1 MWLSPLHH
9 VLLPRNSK
17 LPPRLHL
24 PSSCALFSSSSSVS
38 ILHVH
43 STIHC
48 LVASPH
54 SYKSDITLIT
64 RNLLSSFTW
73 THKNMCTS
81 GLCFMYS
88 CHNSFSL
95 LRLTPMMQCICLV
108 YNWASLISEPHTYE
122 EYSEF
127 VCLNCIIIHIYI
139 IYFYRM
145 SCCNFLFVVTKIAS
159 FER

>member
-1 MWLSPLHH
+1 MY
-9 VLLPRNSK
+9 K
-17 LPPRLHL
+17 LPMYIYGGEMHL

-54 SYKSDITLIT
+54 SYKSDITLISC
-64 RNLLSSFTW
+64 NLLSSFTW

-95 LRLTPMMQCICLV
+95 LRLTPMHDAMHLPSRMRMIGLVCKTRPPSAGLVHFELILTVTQFLDREQTNGESLHQCIALKWPLLSDRF
-108 YNWASLISEPHTYE
+108 NHWIS
-122 EYSEF
+122 
-127 VCLNCIIIHIYI
+127 
-139 IYFYRM
+139 
-145 SCCNFLFVVTKIAS
+145 
-159 FER
+159 